1 MSRGQK
7 GLTPGGRI
15 PPTRPG
21 CGPRTQRRFARAS
34 FIGGPCPYN
43 PPMPTAT
50 ADLIID
56 ARWVLPIAPVNGVLE
71 HHSVVVEGGR
81 IRWLGPAGEVH
92 ECFEARHHV
101 ALGDHHLL
109 MPGLVNAHGHAA
121 MTLLR
126 GLADDVPLARW
137 LNDIIWPT
145 EARWVSETFVRDG
158 MELAIAEM
166 LKTGT
171 TCFSDMYFFP
181 DVGAGVARAA
191 GMRAQ
196 IAFPI
201 IRFPNA
207 WSRSTEDAIHKGL
220 ELHDRYRD
228 DPLVRIA
235 FGPHAPY
242 TVAAD
247 DLVRVLALADELDAS
262 IQTHLH
268 ETADEVAEA
277 RAQSGQ
283 SHIEQ
288 LHGLGLLVPRLQAVH
303 MTQITDR
310 ELELVAASGVGVV
323 HCPQSNLK
331 LGSGLCPVTRLRE
344 AGVTVALGTDGAASN
359 DGLDLFAEM
368 RAASLLAKA
377 LARDPAALDAL
388 ALLKM
393 ATLDGAR
400 VLDVD
405 HEIGS
410 LEPGKAADLIAIDL
424 DHIGTLPVHHPQA
437 QLIYTTAGTRVS
449 HVWVAGRALVESGRL
464 LTLDEAGIRSRS
476 RGWGERIAGGR

>member
-1 MSRGQK
+1 MSRAQK
-7 GLTPGGRI
+7 GLARRAASAARAGLI
-15 PPTRPG
+15 S
-21 CGPRTQRRFARAS
+21 PRQDGFARAS
-34 FIGGPCPYN
+34 FIAAPCPYN

-56 ARWVLPIAPVNGVLE
+56 ARWVLPIAPVNDVLE
-71 HHSVVVEGGR
+71 HHSVVVEAGR
-81 IRWLGPAGEVH
+81 IRFLGPAAEVH
-92 ECFEARHHV
+92 ESFKARRHV
-101 ALGDHHLL
+101 TLDDHHLL

-158 MELAIAEM
+158 VELAIAEM

-181 DVGAGVARAA
+181 EVGARVATAA

-207 WSRSTEDAIHKGL
+207 WSQSTEEAIHKGL
-220 ELHDRYRD
+220 ELHDRYRED
-228 DPLVRIA
+228 ALIRIA

-242 TVAAD
+242 TVDAD
-247 DLVRVLALADELDAS
+247 DLVRILALADELDAS

-268 ETADEVAEA
+268 ETADEVAAA
-277 RAQSGQ
+277 RAQGGQ

-288 LHGLGLLVPRLQAVH
+288 LHAQGLLVPRLQAVH
-303 MTQITDR
+303 MTEITDR
-310 ELELVAASGVGVV
+310 ELELVAASGLGVV

-331 LGSGLCPVTRLRE
+331 LGSGLCPVARLRD

-388 ALLKM
+388 SLLKM

-400 VLDVD
+400 VLDLD

-424 DHIGTLPVHHPQA
+424 DHVGMLPVHHPQA
-437 QLIYTTAGTRVS
+437 QLIYTTAGTRVT
-449 HVWVAGRALVESGRL
+449 HVWVAGQPLVESGQL
-464 LTLDEAGIRSRS
+464 LTLDEVGIRSRS
-476 RGWGERIAGGR
+476 RGWGERIAAGR